1 MKLKGS
7 TLPSKILLRGNMS
20 YLQQK
25 IILIEKKKQRNKSEE
40 SLKMKIN
47 EEKTKYKNFSLK
59 TYNTCQTH

>member
-1 MKLKGS
+1 
-7 TLPSKILLRGNMS
+7 MS

-25 IILIEKKKQRNKSEE
+25 IILIEKKETKKQRNKSEE